1 MSNRWVEHVRK
12 FAKDNNMTY
21 MCAITEASK
30 TYKKSKDDEL
40 KSTPKNKY
48 VVELGNKLNQ
58 KRTPQP
64 KPQPKPPRYNLLPL
78 ISKREK
84 ELNEMKKEELKALL
98 PAKFKNLKKEQLVNE
113 VLKKDNIQV
122 GVKGLED
129 WEYKT
134 LQKAYYCLESM
145 DRYKQKI
152 PILKNELKKIQ
163 EEKEGSIRRQNF
175 NRVRNSIEFL
185 EDRIKECEESIRMSV
200 KLNPQPQPQPKP
212 QPKEQ
217 PKPQPQPKPK
227 PEYRISVINKVNDTR
242 NFDFNY
248 TRDFEYKT
256 IKTDL
261 GYDFIF
267 KNRTD
272 YLTAVD
278 MTMYNMDYKN
288 ERLYKWIYHN

>member
-21 MCAITEASK
+21 MCAIIEASK

-145 DRYKQKI
+145 DRYKQEI
-152 PILKNELKKIQ
+152 PILKNKLKKIQ
-163 EEKEGSIRRQNF
+163 EEKEGSIRRQNVI
-175 NRVRNSIEFL
+175 RVCNSIEFL

-278 MTMYNMDYKN
+278 MTMYNMDYEN

>member
-242 NFDFNY
+242 NFDFKY

-261 GYDFIF
+261 SYDFIF

-278 MTMYNMDYKN
+278 MTMYNMDYKK
-288 ERLYKWIYHN
+288 RKTI

>member
-163 EEKEGSIRRQNF
+163 EEKEGSISIRRQNF

-278 MTMYNMDYKN
+278 MTMYNMDYKK
-288 ERLYKWIYHN
+288 RKTI